1 MSPTLPGDDEVRR
14 LAAEILARDEYSGP
28 QKMLRGLEAL
38 LESLRSLLRGI
49 GVAELADSNPLLYWA
64 IEIGLIA
71 LAALLI
77 AHIVW
82 SLRRALAAPAAAA
95 RTSPASV
102 DADFAAEAD
111 ELARQGRFLEAARR
125 LQLGVLDSLLRGRRL
140 ELSRSD
146 ANRVLRRRLLDAR
159 IGDRERN
166 ELLGLL
172 DRFETRWFRDRAE
185 DPDLYHGWRALYARL
200 ASDGSSA

>member
-1 MSPTLPGDDEVRR
+1 MTPALPGDDEVRR
-14 LAAEILARDEYSGP
+14 LAAEIVARDEYGGP
-28 QKMLRGLEAL
+28 QKVMRGLEAV
-38 LESLRSLLRGI
+38 LEALQSLLRNLGL
-49 GVAELADSNPLLYWA
+49 GELADSNPLLYWA
-64 IEIGLIA
+64 IQIGLIA
-71 LAALLI
+71 LAVLLI

-82 SLRRALAAPAAAA
+82 SLRRALAPTVAPT
-95 RTSPASV
+95 RNPPSSL
-102 DADFAAEAD
+102 DADFATEAD

-146 ANRVLRRRLLDAR
+146 ANRVLRRRLRDAR
-159 IGDRERN
+159 IGEDERR
-166 ELLGLL
+166 ELLRLL

-185 DPDLYHGWRALYARL
+185 DPDLYRGWRALYARL